1 MKFLLDMGIPRR
13 TAVFLRQA
21 GRDAVHLRDQGLQRL
36 KDPEIVEK
44 ALSES
49 RVLLTHDLGFG
60 ELVAASGGHLPSVV
74 TFRLRS
80 MRFDNVNRRLE
91 RVLEDHQD
99 ALARGAMVTVTE
111 TTIRVRPLP
120 IG

>member
-13 TAVFLRQA
+13 TAVFLRQR
-21 GRDAVHLRDQGLQRL
+21 GGDAVHLRDQDLQRL

-44 ALSES
+44 AVAED
-49 RVLLTHDLGFG
+49 RVILTHDLGFG

-74 TFRLRS
+74 TLRLRN
-80 MRFDNVNRRLE
+80 MRYDNVNRRME
-91 RVLEDHQD
+91 NVLADHEES
-99 ALARGAMVTVTE
+99 LRRGAMVTVTE

-120 IG
+120 IR